1 MQSIRL
7 LSPFRSSSRLR
18 PHCKIG
24 TYTTVTTRS
33 MAQEFKVKGLSSLNL
48 KNGDKQEVEI
58 EGVEGG
64 KALILKI
71 QDKIHATSANCTHYG
86 APLAKGVLTPEGR
99 LTCPWHGA
107 CFNVSTGDV
116 EDAPAL
122 DPLSKYEV
130 FERGGAVYIKADED
144 AIKANRRFLNL
155 KCSASN
161 DQTVLVIGGGSGT
174 LGAIE
179 GLRGGGYKG
188 AITVLSKEGYRPIDR
203 TKLSKALLAD
213 LSKAAW
219 RQPDFYKDASIDIV
233 EAEVSS
239 VDFSAKKVS
248 TQGGETYEY
257 TKLVLATGGTPRW
270 LPLEGLKGDLGNV
283 FILRALPDAQ
293 NIVKAV
299 GDNGK
304 RIVVV
309 GSSFI
314 GMEVGNCL
322 AGMKNDVT
330 IIGMEEA
337 PMERV
342 MGKKV
347 GEIFRGLLEKNGV
360 KFKMGASVDKATPS
374 KNDPS
379 KVGAVHLK
387 DGTILEAD
395 IVIEGVGVAPATEY
409 LKDNSAV
416 KLEKDGSISTNEAFE
431 VKGLKDVF
439 AIGDIATY
447 PYHGPGG
454 NGSPVRIEHWNVAQ
468 NAGRSVANT
477 INNPGSKPKP
487 FIPVF
492 WSALGSQLRYCG
504 NTVGGYDDVVIS
516 GDTKQPSF
524 VAYYTKGEEVVAVSS
539 MGKDPYMT
547 QAAEL
552 MRRSKMP
559 KKSELQK
566 GVDILEMGI
575 PSEIKI

>member
-1 MQSIRL
+1 
-7 LSPFRSSSRLR
+7 
-18 PHCKIG
+18 
-24 TYTTVTTRS
+24 
-33 MAQEFKVKGLSSLNL
+33 MAQEFKVKGLSSLDL

-130 FERGGAVYIKADED
+130 FEKGGAVYIKADKD
-144 AIKANRRFLNL
+144 TIKANRRSLNL

-161 DQTVLVIGGGSGT
+161 DQKVLVIGGGSGT

-179 GLRGGGYKG
+179 GLRGGGFKG

-219 RQPDFYKDASIDIV
+219 RQPDFYKDASINIV
-233 EAEVSS
+233 EAEVNN

-248 TQGGETYEY
+248 TKGGETYEY

-304 RIVVV
+304 KVVVV

-347 GEIFRGLLEKNGV
+347 GKIFQGLLEKNGV

-374 KNDPS
+374 KNDS
-379 KVGAVHLK
+379 SRVGAVHLK

-409 LKDNSAV
+409 LKENSAV
-416 KLEKDGSISTNEAFE
+416 QLEKDGSISTNEAFE

-454 NGSPVRIEHWNVAQ
+454 NGTPVRIEHWNVAQ

-504 NTVGGYDDVVIS
+504 NTVAGYDDVVIS
-516 GDTKQPSF
+516 GDIKQPSF

-552 MRRSKMP
+552 MRRNKMP

-566 GVDILEMGI
+566 GVDILEIGI